1 MRQVSALALGVAA
14 VVAPACAKVAEDVG
28 VGMGTGAVNALID
41 NLKKPSGQAGDHA
54 DFRSADAEPK
64 EALAVVDGKRRAL
77 EDRERTLQ
85 SLRAEL
91 EAERQKYAR
100 GVEIDAAQHADRTR
114 KLAEMKATYRAAEG
128 TSDARVSISGVK
140 MPRDELRGL
149 IVQTAG
155 DLSTFERKR
164 GAAERWSKMYE
175 ARVAKVDAELAELG
189 RQRVLMAEKRTELKL
204 ASDTRAVK
212 EVLREVDAIYTAVA
226 AIDAG
231 AEAQLNVDDLLLLED
246 KKPRIDAEFERV
258 MAQ

>member
-1 MRQVSALALGVAA
+1 MRQVSALVLAVAA
-14 VVAPACAKVAEDVG
+14 VVAPACTKVAEDVG

-41 NLKKPSGQAGDHA
+41 NLKKPSGPAGDHA
-54 DFRSADAEPK
+54 DYGSADAEPK

-91 EAERQKYAR
+91 EAERQKYTR

-128 TSDARVSISGVK
+128 TSDARVSISGV
-140 MPRDELRGL
+140 
-149 IVQTAG
+149 QTAG

-175 ARVAKVDAELAELG
+175 ARVAKVDAELAEIG
-189 RQRVLMAEKRTELKL
+189 RQRVLMAEKRNELKL
-204 ASDTRAVK
+204 ASDTRAIK

-226 AIDAG
+226 ALDAG